1 MKAIASVAFG
11 LASAVGVCIVGALL
25 ASHAAIAEPEHA
37 LVRVGLQPDLWTH
50 EPTSIIQSQQRYERL
65 PAMLSSYAEQERQ
78 TAASKPNVRVFQPQ
92 APTVQATPAV
102 ANQSAAHRN
111 WCGAKFRSY
120 DSATDTYRSF
130 AGDRRAC
137 VSPNAEAPS
146 PIAITISFD
155 QDHARWCAAK
165 YASYRNSDNSYQPF
179 AGPRITCE
187 APGDSNR
194 QVATAR

>member
-1 MKAIASVAFG
+1 MPWYAWASSQIFG
-11 LASAVGVCIVGALL
+11 RMNRQALSNLNNATRGFPRCCRAMPSRSAKRLL
-25 ASHAAIAEPEHA
+25 RNLTCEYFNLRHRPFK
-37 LVRVGLQPDLWTH
+37 QPRRS
-50 EPTSIIQSQQRYERL
+50 PTSL
-65 PAMLSSYAEQERQ
+65 PHIGIGAV
-78 TAASKPNVRVFQPQ
+78 PN
-92 APTVQATPAV
+92 
-102 ANQSAAHRN
+102 
-111 WCGAKFRSY
+111 FRSY